1 MITISLKVFTSS
13 DSYND
18 NGCQL
23 AYIGCLHFALTIVL
37 YAILR
42 ASIGYVVSSVGPT
55 DQPTI
60 LCEYRSVISE
70 R

>member
-18 NGCQL
+18 NSCQL

-42 ASIGYVVSSVGPT
+42 ASIGYVVQV
-55 DQPTI
+55 
-60 LCEYRSVISE
+60 
-70 R
+70 

>member
-23 AYIGCLHFALTIVL
+23 AYIGCLHFALTTEKGVS
-37 YAILR
+37 YGLR
-42 ASIGYVVSSVGPT
+42 
-55 DQPTI
+55 
-60 LCEYRSVISE
+60 LRFLFLL
-70 R
+70 